1 MSEEKEDFFMA
12 ANNKTAAM
20 KSDIRLFGST
30 KTLIVSALLVAMSIV
45 LGKFGAIN
53 IGNSIR
59 IGFGGMP
66 IQMAGIFFGPVI
78 GAVVGLVADVV
89 GCVLKGYSINPIIT
103 LGSTCI
109 GLFSGLM
116 FHYALKPIKKVLLPK
131 IAISTVTGHAIG
143 SMLITSLGLYVYYH
157 TPFETLILRVPI
169 YLITAAIET
178 AVIYLMLKNKAFSSE
193 LDKVRRK

>member
-1 MSEEKEDFFMA
+1 MA
-12 ANNKTAAM
+12 ANNKTAAI

-30 KTLIVSALLVAMSIV
+30 RILIVAALLVAMSIV

-66 IQMAGIFFGPVI
+66 IQVAGIFFGPVI

-89 GCVLKGYSINPIIT
+89 GCILKGYSINPIIT

-109 GLFSGLM
+109 GLVSGLM
-116 FHYALKPIKKVLLPK
+116 FHYALKPMKKVILPK
-131 IAISTVTGHAIG
+131 IAISTVAAHAVG
-143 SMLITSLGLYVYYH
+143 SMLITSIGLYAYYH